1 VPAKVYFFP
10 HPFTSERR
18 EETIESGATLES
30 IVKNARNDIP
40 HGLMVRTYVNGKLI
54 SNNDR
59 SKTIVHDD
67 DEIIVR
73 IVPEN
78 GSEDT
83 DRGKA
88 ANTKAF
94 GGAIAS
100 LALIAVGIVTGGVA
114 WVAAGFAIGIAS
126 PFLAGLTGA
135 GVIGGP
141 YADEMGTINHP
152 SIHGAQNQS
161 NPNGKVPL
169 VFGKHLMTPGYLS
182 PPYTEISGVD
192 GQDQYLHMAFILGYT
207 PLKVSNIQFGDML
220 IATNSANVTN
230 GTIVCDG
237 VLPGCEAEIRQ
248 DSVNGTGLSLY
259 PKEVIEQNL
268 SAALARYHVL
278 ESTKELNGITITVN
292 AAARTFTRSS
302 GDWTATGTKD
312 TTSYADIR
320 VGDFI
325 TFSGFSNAGN
335 NKQCLVTGVSPT
347 TIYCNQATGLVNEAK
362 SGIHARCIVVP
373 SNIQTTA
380 KNTTKIAVTITFPKL
395 VKYSNNDKLNATVM
409 VKPYYRLKSAPGA
422 TPNPW
427 TLLGTFDNGSNTITR
442 NKAETLRFVA
452 TSATLTAGQYEVFVA
467 RETEDATDS
476 NIQDVVFW
484 TSLQSFTD
492 LDIMPVNTRKKVAI
506 LGIKIKSS
514 EAVQNCITKLNC
526 IVSADYSYIT
536 EKDTGHDWASII
548 ATDPQNT
555 ALAFV
560 HALMGAGNPRP
571 RTAAQIDWNS
581 VYAFAQWCNTL
592 KGLSGSQYRIETNG
606 IVTQGAK
613 LSELIAQILSP
624 ARASL
629 TMSDGTYGVVWDA
642 LQTTPKQHIGPHNS
656 WGFRGTKSFG
666 EVVHGYRIKFINSNE
681 QYVIDERIVLD
692 DGYKYD
698 TEQDGVLRDAWG
710 VDRTSDSSYTE
721 ATKFESIEAV
731 YMTNPAQVFGFGRY
745 LLATR
750 RLRPEM
756 FTVNMDA
763 ENLAVKRGELVK
775 VSHPAPRWG
784 LADGRLTGLTTD
796 EYGDILAVETDNAV
810 FMESGKSYAIRF
822 RTSSGASIYWP
833 VATVAGDTHTLTFS
847 SGMPVNDDMPA
858 VGDMFFFGIAGLETI
873 DCIVFG
879 IDLNDDLS
887 AKLTLFEA
895 APAVHNADAGA
906 IPEFNS
912 KVSFGPKASAPS
924 TVTPVYPPS
933 QDVIPY
939 PATKALATLSAPVD
953 FNGQYGIYQGIIYI
967 GTMPNTWVRD
977 YAGQTA
983 AEVASI
989 ASDYADDA
997 KDYAETLASA
1007 LQTQV
1012 DRAIVY
1018 YTQAGDPSID
1028 WTTTALKNEHIGDYW
1043 RTATGAVWKQWS
1055 GTAWT
1060 EISDP
1065 VAQACAT
1072 AAAGAADAAQ
1082 GTANSAVTAAA
1093 NAQTTANNAASSA
1106 TIANNLLAD
1115 IASDSKL
1122 TPVEKSSARS
1132 EWNIIAAELTANDA
1146 QATAFGITTEKTA
1159 YDNAFQALATY
1170 LNAGTTWT
1178 SGIPSWL
1185 ADANLG
1191 TTTDI
1196 VGATFRATWKAYY
1209 DARTA
1214 LLNAIAAKAKTLADA
1229 AQGTA
1234 NAKTTVWATL
1244 ALAQASAKIGD
1255 LFLDASLLYRCTVAG
1270 ASITLANS
1278 TRLTPKRY
1286 ADVANTT
1293 ARNALTGMIF
1303 GDSVYQTDT
1312 RQWYIYTTSWVADGL
1327 PQLSEDDVEEMIP
1340 RCLGLFAY
1348 ASRGSIAGMHEN
1360 DLAVLYSTVW
1370 AERGIYAYIGTT
1382 WTKQPSPTA
1391 NQVSLCFVYVLDAV
1405 RQGYGVSADYIGTG
1419 ATSFETLLVRFL
1431 FAQNIVLGTTGYIKS
1446 SNFATDPT
1454 GFPSAGFRL
1463 AHSTGVLEAVGA
1475 KLDIAEVRGVKWSSP
1490 VQLGSGLTISGA
1502 GSAALAALNSTDVA
1516 FIDRDNDSLRVY
1528 RWNGSTWAQVGSG
1541 LSISGIGYPALAAL
1555 NGTDVAFIDGV
1566 NASLRVYRWDGSTWT
1581 QVGSGLTISGA
1592 GTPALAALS
1601 STDVAFIDSGND
1613 SIRVYR
1619 WNGSSWAQVGSGLT
1633 ITGVGYPALAAL
1645 NSTDVA
1651 FIDSYIES
1659 LKVYRWNGSSWAQVG
1674 SGLTITGVGQ
1684 VALTALNSTDVAFID
1699 RSNDSIRVYRW
1710 NGSSWAQVGSAG
1722 SISLS
1727 GGIPALAAMNGTDV
1741 AFIDSYN
1748 KSLKMYRFGF
1758 SLATPY
1764 HP

>member
-18 EETIESGATLES
+18 EETIESGASLES
-30 IVKNARNDIP
+30 IVKNARSDIP
-40 HGLMVRTYVNGKLI
+40 HGLMVRTYINGKLI

-59 SKTIVHDD
+59 SKTIVNDD
-67 DEIIVR
+67 DEIIIR
-73 IVPEN
+73 IVPAN
-78 GSEDT
+78 GNT
-83 DRGKA
+83 DREQA
-88 ANTKAF
+88 ANTKAI

-152 SIHGAQNQS
+152 SIHGAKNQS

-192 GQDQYLHMAFILGYT
+192 GQDQYLHMAFILGYA

-259 PKEVIEQNL
+259 QKEVIEQNL

-278 ESTKELNGITITVN
+278 ESNKELNGITITVN
-292 AAARTFTRSS
+292 AAAKTFTRSS

-312 TTSYADIR
+312 TTNYADVR
-320 VGDFI
+320 VGDYI
-325 TFSGFSNAGN
+325 TFYGFSNAGN
-335 NKQCLVTGVSPT
+335 NKQFLVTGVSPT

-362 SGIHARCIVVP
+362 SGIQAIVVP

-395 VKYSNNDKLNATVM
+395 VKYSNNDKLNATVI

-422 TPNPW
+422 TPNAW
-427 TLLGTFDNGSNTITR
+427 TLLGTFDNGTNTITR

-476 NIQDVVFW
+476 NIQDAVFW
-484 TSLQSFTD
+484 TSLQSFTN
-492 LDIMPVNTRKKVAI
+492 LDIMPVDTRKKVAI

-526 IVSADYSYIT
+526 MVSADYSYIT
-536 EKDTGHDWASII
+536 SKDAGHDWASII
-548 ATDPQNT
+548 ATNPQNT
-555 ALAFV
+555 ALAFI

-613 LSELIAQILSP
+613 LSELIAQILAP

-721 ATKFESIEAV
+721 ATKFESIEAM

-750 RLRPEM
+750 RLRPEL

-784 LADGRLTGLTTD
+784 LADGRLTRIITD
-796 EYGDILAVETDNAV
+796 EYGNILGVETDNAV

-847 SGMPVNDDMPA
+847 SGMPVNGDMPA
-858 VGDMFFFGIAGLETI
+858 VGDMFFFGIADLETI

-895 APAVHNADAGA
+895 APAVHNADAGE

-912 KVSFGPKASAPS
+912 KVSIGPKASAPS

-933 QDVIPY
+933 KDVIPY
-939 PATKALATLSAPVD
+939 PATKALATLSDTVD
-953 FNGQYGIYQGIIYI
+953 FDGQYGIYNGVRYR
-967 GTMPNTWVRD
+967 GTMPNTWTV
-977 YAGQTA
+977 
-983 AEVASI
+983 
-989 ASDYADDA
+989 DD
-997 KDYAETLASA
+997 K
-1007 LQTQV
+1007 
-1012 DRAIVY
+1012 
-1018 YTQAGDPSID
+1018 
-1028 WTTTALKNEHIGDYW
+1028 
-1043 RTATGAVWKQWS
+1043 
-1055 GTAWT
+1055 
-1060 EISDP
+1060 
-1065 VAQACAT
+1065 
-1072 AAAGAADAAQ
+1072 
-1082 GTANSAVTAAA
+1082 
-1093 NAQTTANNAASSA
+1093 
-1106 TIANNLLAD
+1106 
-1115 IASDSKL
+1115 
-1122 TPVEKSSARS
+1122 
-1132 EWNIIAAELTANDA
+1132 
-1146 QATAFGITTEKTA
+1146 
-1159 YDNAFQALATY
+1159 
-1170 LNAGTTWT
+1170 
-1178 SGIPSWL
+1178 
-1185 ADANLG
+1185 
-1191 TTTDI
+1191 
-1196 VGATFRATWKAYY
+1196 
-1209 DARTA
+1209 
-1214 LLNAIAAKAKTLADA
+1214 NAIAARVFYTTPTVPYAKGDLWVRDNTLFISSVDKPT
-1229 AQGTA
+1229 GEFSELDWEWCIRS
-1234 NAKTTVWATL
+1234 NITTVIESSNGNIFKPTQSMTTVL
-1244 ALAQASAKIGD
+1244 TP
-1255 LFLDASLLYRCTVAG
+1255 RCFRNGVE
-1270 ASITLANS
+1270 ITSTIPDSGFCWTRVSFNL
-1278 TRLTPKRY
+1278 TRL
-1286 ADVANTT
+1286 AA
-1293 ARNALTGMIF
+1293 
-1303 GDSVYQTDT
+1303 
-1312 RQWYIYTTSWVADGL
+1312 
-1327 PQLSEDDVEEMIP
+1327 EM
-1340 RCLGLFAY
+1340 
-1348 ASRGSIAGMHEN
+1348 
-1360 DLAVLYSTVW
+1360 
-1370 AERGIYAYIGTT
+1370 
-1382 WTKQPSPTA
+1382 
-1391 NQVSLCFVYVLDAV
+1391 
-1405 RQGYGVSADYIGTG
+1405 
-1419 ATSFETLLVRFL
+1419 TL
-1431 FAQNIVLGTTGYIKS
+1431 K
-1446 SNFATDPT
+1446 
-1454 GFPSAGFRL
+1454 
-1463 AHSTGVLEAVGA
+1463 
-1475 KLDIAEVRGVKWSSP
+1475 
-1490 VQLGSGLTISGA
+1490 
-1502 GSAALAALNSTDVA
+1502 
-1516 FIDRDNDSLRVY
+1516 
-1528 RWNGSTWAQVGSG
+1528 
-1541 LSISGIGYPALAAL
+1541 
-1555 NGTDVAFIDGV
+1555 
-1566 NASLRVYRWDGSTWT
+1566 
-1581 QVGSGLTISGA
+1581 
-1592 GTPALAALS
+1592 
-1601 STDVAFIDSGND
+1601 
-1613 SIRVYR
+1613 
-1619 WNGSSWAQVGSGLT
+1619 
-1633 ITGVGYPALAAL
+1633 
-1645 NSTDVA
+1645 
-1651 FIDSYIES
+1651 
-1659 LKVYRWNGSSWAQVG
+1659 
-1674 SGLTITGVGQ
+1674 
-1684 VALTALNSTDVAFID
+1684 
-1699 RSNDSIRVYRW
+1699 
-1710 NGSSWAQVGSAG
+1710 
-1722 SISLS
+1722 
-1727 GGIPALAAMNGTDV
+1727 
-1741 AFIDSYN
+1741 
-1748 KSLKMYRFGF
+1748 
-1758 SLATPY
+1758 
-1764 HP
+1764 